1 MQGLV
6 AGAPIS
12 RGVCEVP
19 GWAYQLRLRGL
30 FGGQQ

>member
-12 RGVCEVP
+12 WGTVRAARESLSC
-19 GWAYQLRLRGL
+19 LRGL